1 MLVVFASPYLL
12 IMISS
17 NMIQRWTPGQVLK
30 QQVDRTLSLLSQSR
44 TGKLNVTMSPT
55 LSSPSYELRNH
66 RSFRQPTS
74 SAMNGLLPVKN
85 TLALLALFRLWCFHA
100 ISGLLIGEGASICF
114 IFKIPTAPLFN
125 CFESRTLL
133 DPGCNVD

>member
-1 MLVVFASPYLL
+1 
-12 IMISS
+12 
-17 NMIQRWTPGQVLK
+17 MIQRWTPGQVLK

-66 RSFRQPTS
+66 RSFRHPTS

-85 TLALLALFRLWCFHA
+85 TVSVACFVWA
-100 ISGLLIGEGASICF
+100 MVFSCY
-114 IFKIPTAPLFN
+114 KWTAN
-125 CFESRTLL
+125 R
-133 DPGCNVD
+133 